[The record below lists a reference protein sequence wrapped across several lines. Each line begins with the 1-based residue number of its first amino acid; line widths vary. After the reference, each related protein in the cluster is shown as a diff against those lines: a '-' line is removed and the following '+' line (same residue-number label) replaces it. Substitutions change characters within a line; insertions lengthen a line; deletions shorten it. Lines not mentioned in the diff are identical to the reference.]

1 MDNTTAN
8 GAELDVSITTTM
20 TEDEHCNPVST
31 ELPANVLDSA
41 KNTPQLYWVS
51 VQAISPIL
59 RAVQAKKRRSSN
71 TMEATVL
78 TGSPYKRMIE
88 DKAKAMKHTKQLKKY
103 RIRATKV
110 SKNATKKNTIRQQND
125 DSKVTMCLVC
135 GETYQEAWIQC
146 ARCKLWAHEDC
157 ADITDSLYYFSDNCK
172 DVSLQNKR
180 RKAVRCQTI
189 TKPKR

>member
-1 MDNTTAN
+1 VDNTTAN

-110 SKNATKKNTIRQQND
+110 STNATKKNTIWQQND
-125 DSKVTMCLVC
+125 DSKVTMCLACGGNVSRSLDSVC
-135 GETYQEAWIQC
+135 
-146 ARCKLWAHEDC
+146 
-157 ADITDSLYYFSDNCK
+157 SL
-172 DVSLQNKR
+172 
-180 RKAVRCQTI
+180 
-189 TKPKR
+189 

>member
-1 MDNTTAN
+1 
-8 GAELDVSITTTM
+8 
-20 TEDEHCNPVST
+20 
-31 ELPANVLDSA
+31 
-41 KNTPQLYWVS
+41 
-51 VQAISPIL
+51 
-59 RAVQAKKRRSSN
+59 
-71 TMEATVL
+71 
-78 TGSPYKRMIE
+78 MIE

-103 RIRATKV
+103 RIRATKL
-110 SKNATKKNTIRQQND
+110 STNATKKNTIRQQND

-146 ARCKLWAHEDC
+146 GRCKLWAHEDC

-189 TKPKR
+189 TKTKRSLGCVIWTTWSKLHKMLCNLDHFCNSFSLYYLITTSKTARFFL